1 MKIPRRLR
9 ELGKASLHRVF
20 EAGQR
25 LGVDVLP
32 RSFYSSIPDLAALK
46 STDDWRRPL
55 SMVGVAGADLDH
67 QLAFVAACCPEPLRA
82 RTARGDIA
90 AAAWRDNGEPGFG
103 VVEADFLHCFIAS
116 KRPRKVVQ
124 VGSGVSTAVI
134 LRAAE
139 EAGFPIEVVA
149 IDPYP
154 TPYLEGAARAG
165 RIRLIAERAQAVASE
180 ELLSVGEGGLLFVDS
195 THTVQP
201 GGEVNR
207 ILLEIVPRL
216 PARCH
221 VHFHDIYFPYDYPT
235 SLLTE
240 LFFPS
245 ESTLLHALLVHN
257 ARMEIS
263 ASLSMLHHGRPD
275 ELRRWLPGY
284 DPRRGAGGLAVAG
297 EAGHFP
303 SSTYLWIGDSPPRA
317 PGEMDIKPHAP

>member
-32 RSFYSSIPDLAALK
+32 RSFYSSIPDLTALK
-46 STDDWRRPL
+46 STDSWRRPL
-55 SMVGVAGADLDH
+55 SMVGVAGADLDR
-67 QLAFVAACCPEPLRA
+67 QMAFVAACCTEALRA
-82 RTARGDIA
+82 RTAQGDIVQRA
-90 AAAWRDNGEPGFG
+90 CRENGEPGFG
-103 VVEADFLHCFIAS
+103 AVEADFLHCFIAS
-116 KRPRKVVQ
+116 QRPRKVVQ

-139 EAGFPIEVVA
+139 EAGFPMEVVA

-154 TPYLEGAARAG
+154 TRYLESAARAG
-165 RIRLIAERAQAVASE
+165 RIRLIAEPAQTVAGE
-180 ELLSVGEGGLLFVDS
+180 ELLGVGDGGLLFVDS

-207 ILLEIVPRL
+207 IILEIVPRL
-216 PARCH
+216 PARSH
-221 VHFHDIYFPYDYPT
+221 VHFHDIYFPYDYPP
-235 SLLTE
+235 SLLDG

-257 ARMEIS
+257 ARLEIS
-263 ASLSMLHHGRPD
+263 ASLSMLHHGKPD
-275 ELRRWLPGY
+275 ELRRYLPGY
-284 DPRRGAGGLAVAG
+284 APCPGRDGLSQQGAP
-297 EAGHFP
+297 GHFP
-303 SSTYLWIGDSPPRA
+303 SSTYLRISDGA
-317 PGEMDIKPHAP
+317 A